1 MVHYTVEVTPAAG
14 RQIRK
19 LDRNTQKR
27 ILARIEKLEEDPRPH
42 DASKL
47 QSPEDLYRV
56 RVGDYRIVYQV
67 EDDRLIILIV
77 RVGNR
82 REVYRSL

>member
-1 MVHYTVEVTPAAG
+1 MVHYAVEVTPAAS

-27 ILARIEKLEEDPRPH
+27 VLARIEKLEEDPRPR

-47 QSPEDLYRV
+47 QSPEELYRV
-56 RVGDYRIVYQV
+56 RVGDFRIVYQV
-67 EDDRLIILIV
+67 EDDRLLVLIV

-82 REVYRSL
+82 REIYRNL

>member
-1 MVHYTVEVTPAAG
+1 VRYTVEVTPAAG

-19 LDRNTQKR
+19 LGRTAQER
-27 ILARIEKLEEDPRPH
+27 VLARIEKLEEDPRPH

-47 QSPEDLYRV
+47 QTPEELYRI
-56 RVGDYRIVYQV
+56 RVSDYRIVYQV
-67 EDDRLIILIV
+67 EDDRLIVLIV

-82 REVYRSL
+82 KEVYRNL

>member
-1 MVHYTVEVTPAAG
+1 VRYTVEVSPAAG

-19 LDRNTQKR
+19 LDRNTQQR
-27 ILARIEKLEEDPRPH
+27 VLARIEKLEEDPRPR

-47 QSPEDLYRV
+47 QSPEELYRI
-56 RVGDYRIVYQV
+56 RMGDYRIVYHI
-67 EDDRLIILIV
+67 EDDRLLVLIV

-82 REVYRSL
+82 REIYRNL

>member
-1 MVHYTVEVTPAAG
+1 VVHYAVEVTPAAS

-27 ILARIEKLEEDPRPH
+27 ILARIEKLEEEPRPR

-47 QSPEDLYRV
+47 QSPEELYRV
-56 RVGDYRIVYQV
+56 RVGDYRIVYRV
-67 EDDRLIILIV
+67 EDDRLVVLIV

-82 REVYRSL
+82 REVYRNL

>member
-1 MVHYTVEVTPAAG
+1 VVRYTVEVSPAAS

-27 ILARIEKLEEDPRPH
+27 VLARLEKLEEDPRPH

-47 QSPEDLYRV
+47 QSPEELYRI
-56 RVGDYRIVYQV
+56 RVGDYRIIYHI
-67 EDDRLIILIV
+67 EDDRLLILIV
-77 RVGNR
+77 KVGNR
-82 REVYRSL
+82 REIYRNL

>member
-1 MVHYTVEVTPAAG
+1 VVHYAVEVTPAAS

-27 ILARIEKLEEDPRPH
+27 VLARIEKLEEDPRPR

-47 QSPEDLYRV
+47 QSPEELYRV
-56 RVGDYRIVYQV
+56 RVGDFRIVYQV
-67 EDDRLIILIV
+67 EDDRLLVLIV

-82 REVYRSL
+82 REIYRNL

>member
-1 MVHYTVEVTPAAG
+1 MERYAVEVTPAAS

-27 ILARIEKLEEDPRPH
+27 ILARIEKLEEEPRPH

-47 QSPEDLYRV
+47 QSPEELYRI
-56 RVGDYRIVYQV
+56 RVGDYRIVYQI
-67 EDDRLIILIV
+67 EDDRLVVLIV
-77 RVGNR
+77 KVGNR
-82 REVYRSL
+82 REVYRNL

>member
-1 MVHYTVEVTPAAG
+1 MAQYTVEVTPAAG

-27 ILARIEKLEEDPRPH
+27 ILARIEKLEEDPRPR
-42 DASKL
+42 DAAKL
-47 QSPEDLYRV
+47 QSPEELYRI
-56 RVGDYRIVYQV
+56 RVGDYRIIYQV
-67 EDDRLIILIV
+67 EDDRLIVLIV